1 MRRRGGSAKGRPMRR
16 AWHGA
21 SLAWAAALWIFALG
35 VCTAEGERPQPLAM
49 ARFLMGTRLSIEV
62 EDQPAPEALEAAFEE
77 VERLEAVLSNWKPD
91 SEVARLND
99 RASAVWFRC
108 SRDLYR
114 AVGAALHWAEETGGA
129 FDPTVEPLVRLLG
142 LRPEGGVDTTPRDT
156 SRAAATGTAPTGGVG
171 RAAMERLSIGWR
183 HVLRRGPSRSVRYD
197 TPGVGLDFGG
207 IGKGIALDA
216 AARVLARR
224 GVRVALLDFGGQV
237 LALGRPRGS
246 AGWPVGIADPLDRD
260 VPVAVLRGS
269 DVSIS
274 TSGNGERAVQGP
286 DGPIGHILDPGARRP
301 ASFQGTVTVAAKDA
315 TSADALSTALFV
327 MGPEGGCRWADER
340 RIAALFL
347 WRNPDGTL
355 DRSTTRAF
363 DERFPGWSGSL
374 PDVIMEEP

>member
-1 MRRRGGSAKGRPMRR
+1 MRR
-16 AWHGA
+16 ARHA
-21 SLAWAAALWIFALG
+21 AALAWAAALWISAPGL
-35 VCTAEGERPQPLAM
+35 CAAEGEQPPAAQPLAM

-62 EDQPAPEALEAAFEE
+62 EGQPAPEALEAAFEE

-99 RASAVWFRC
+99 RASAEWVHC

-114 AVGAALHWAEETGGA
+114 AVEAALHWAADTGGA

-142 LRPEGGVDTTPRDT
+142 LRAEEGVDTTRRDIP
-156 SRAAATGTAPTGGVG
+156 RAAATGTAPTGGTG
-171 RAAMERLSIGWR
+171 RAVMERLPIGWR
-183 HVLRRGPSRSVRYD
+183 LVLRRGRSRSVRYEA
-197 TPGVGLDFGG
+197 PGVGVDFGG

-237 LALGRPRGS
+237 LALGRPRGT
-246 AGWPVGIADPLDRD
+246 AGWPVGLADPLDRD

-286 DGPIGHILDPGARRP
+286 DGPIGHILDPEARRP
-301 ASFQGTVTVAAKDA
+301 ASFQGTVTVAAKDG

-327 MGPEGGCRWADER
+327 MGPEGGRRWADER
-340 RIAALFL
+340 GIAALFL

-355 DRSTTRAF
+355 GRSTSRAF
-363 DERFPGWSGSL
+363 DKRFPGWSGTI
-374 PDVIMEEP
+374 PEVMMEGP

>member
-1 MRRRGGSAKGRPMRR
+1 MRR
-16 AWHGA
+16 ARPA
-21 SLAWAAALWIFALG
+21 AAIAWAAALFIFAPGL
-35 VCTAEGERPQPLAM
+35 CAAEGERPAAAQPLAM

-62 EDQPAPEALEAAFEE
+62 GEQPAPEALEAAFEE

-91 SEVARLND
+91 SEVTRLND
-99 RASAVWFRC
+99 RASSEWVRC
-108 SRDLYR
+108 SRDLYG
-114 AVGAALHWAEETGGA
+114 AVGAALHWAADTGGA

-142 LRPEGGVDTTPRDT
+142 LRAEGGFDTTPRDT
-156 SRAAATGTAPTGGVG
+156 PRGAATGTAPAGGAG
-171 RAAMERLSIGWR
+171 RAVMDRLPIGWR
-183 HVLRRGPSRSVRYD
+183 HVLRRGRSRSVRYD

-216 AARVLARR
+216 AARILARR
-224 GVRVALLDFGGQV
+224 GVRIALLDFGGQV
-237 LALGRPRGS
+237 LAMGRPRGT
-246 AGWPVGIADPLDRD
+246 AGWPVGVADPQDRD

-301 ASFQGTVTVAAKDA
+301 ASFQGTATVAAKDG

-327 MGPEGGCRWADER
+327 MGPERGRRWADER

-355 DRSTTRAF
+355 GRSTSRAF
-363 DERFPGWSGSL
+363 DQRFPGWSGTI
-374 PDVIMEEP
+374 PEMTMEEP